1 MNRRA
6 VITGIGVVAP
16 SGNSA
21 SEHWKTVVAG
31 ENRIAPITHFDA
43 SAYSTT
49 LAGEVR
55 DFVPEKY
62 LDRRLIVQTDRW
74 TWMSL
79 AATAQA
85 LTDAELDPSTVD
97 PYRQSVALAA
107 STGGNHFGQREM
119 QRLWS
124 GTTHTVGTYQS
135 IAWFYAASAGQTSI
149 LHQMK
154 GPSSVLVAEAAGGLD
169 SLGYAARAIGRGA
182 ADIVL
187 AGGTEAPLC
196 PYALTASRRSG
207 WMSRQTDPARA
218 YLPFDADAAGYV
230 PAEGGAIFVV
240 EEEQHALRRGAPYV
254 YAEIAGYAATQDG
267 RASRP
272 WGDTTVEQPSRYL
285 AAALQRALDR
295 AQTSPGH
302 TDVVFADAVGVPA
315 ADRAEADAIRT
326 VFPDGVPVT
335 GQKGL
340 LGRASQG
347 SSALDVATAVLAM
360 RERTL
365 PAFGALPDPAPGC
378 ELDFVVAPQRAAVD
392 VAAVAARGYD
402 GFNSALVLRRPEG
415 VSQ

>member
-6 VITGIGVVAP
+6 VITGIGVIAP

-55 DFVPEKY
+55 DFVPEEY

-85 LTDAELDPSTVD
+85 LSDAELDPAGLD
-97 PYRQSVALAA
+97 PFRMSVALA
-107 STGGNHFGQREM
+107 SSSGGNEFGQREL

-124 GTTHTVGTYQS
+124 GPKRTVGTYQS
-135 IAWFYAASAGQTSI
+135 VAWFYAASVGQTSI

-154 GPSSVLVAEAAGGLD
+154 GPSNVLVAEAAGGLD
-169 SLGYAARAIGRGA
+169 SLGYAARMIGRGA
-182 ADIVL
+182 DVVL
-187 AGGTEAPLC
+187 AGGTEAPLG
-196 PYALTASRRSG
+196 PYALTCMQCSG
-207 WMSRQTDPARA
+207 WLSRQQDPARG

-230 PAEGGAIFVV
+230 PGEGGAIFVV

-254 YAEIAGYAATQDG
+254 YAEVAGYAATHDG
-267 RASRP
+267 RTSRP
-272 WGDTTVEQPSRYL
+272 RGDVTGEQPSKYL
-285 AAALQRALDR
+285 AAALNRALDR
-295 AQTSPGH
+295 AQTSPEQ
-302 TDVVFADAVGVPA
+302 TDVLFADAVGVPA
-315 ADRAEADAIRT
+315 ADRAEAEAIRT

-340 LGRASQG
+340 LGRAVHG

-360 RERTL
+360 REQTL
-365 PAFGALPDPAPGC
+365 PAFGASPNPAPGC
-378 ELDFVVAPQRAAVD
+378 ELDFIAAPQRAAVD

-402 GFNSALVLRRPEG
+402 GFNSALILRRPEG